1 MSAVL
6 RCYVASPLGFS
17 DAGRQYYNS
26 VYLPA
31 LRDVVEVID
40 PWSMTQP
47 QQWID
52 AERDGTIGD
61 LVAEVGARN
70 VDAIRS
76 ADLLAA
82 NLDGQEVD
90 SGTASE
96 VGFATGVG
104 VRCFGLRTDLRQ
116 SGEAGAHVNL
126 QVEAFIVASGGH
138 IVGSLEALVDAL
150 RAASA

>member
-1 MSAVL
+1 MSPVL

-17 DAGRQYYNS
+17 DPGRHYYNA

-40 PWSMTQP
+40 PWSMTSP
-47 QQWID
+47 EEVRE
-52 AERDGTIGD
+52 AERDGTIGA
-61 LVAEVGARN
+61 LVAEIGARN
-70 VDAIRS
+70 IEAIRS
-76 ADLLAA
+76 VDLLAA

-96 VGFATGVG
+96 IGFGAGVG

-116 SGEAGAHVNL
+116 SGEAGAEVNL

-138 IVGSLEALVDAL
+138 IVSSLEELVEAL
-150 RAASA
+150 RVASA

>member
-1 MSAVL
+1 MSTVL
-6 RCYVASPLGFS
+6 RCYVASPLGFT
-17 DAGRQYYNS
+17 DAGRHYYTS
-26 VYLPA
+26 IYLPA
-31 LRDVVEVID
+31 LREVVEVID
-40 PWSMTQP
+40 PWAMTQP

-61 LVAEVGARN
+61 LIAEVGARN
-70 VDAIRS
+70 IEAIRT

-96 VGFATGVG
+96 IGFATGVG

-126 QVEAFIVASGGH
+126 QVEAFIVASGGS
-138 IVGSLEALVDAL
+138 ITGSLEELAEAL